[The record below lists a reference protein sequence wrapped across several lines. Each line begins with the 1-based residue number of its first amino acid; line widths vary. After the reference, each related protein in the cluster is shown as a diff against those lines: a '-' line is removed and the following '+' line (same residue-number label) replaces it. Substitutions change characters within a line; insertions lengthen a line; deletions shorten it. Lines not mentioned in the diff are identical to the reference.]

1 MEEKKMPSITGTG
14 TTATATPQNFGQ
26 AKKAEREAAEQQE
39 TTGTEPAPTT
49 EQEPAQTGGTAPAAT
64 PGTET
69 ATPTEG
75 TQPAA
80 SGGTAATS
88 VPASSDGTP
97 GTSTNI
103 APNGSATAGESIL
116 PEPEPEAD
124 GKVNAVDFAR
134 RAAIALQSREAA
146 LALLGEMDEMDQ
158 DSFRRVDTYAPAAAS
173 GYGARPEAAESR
185 SMDQRV

>member
-1 MEEKKMPSITGTG
+1 MEEKKMPSINGTG

-39 TTGTEPAPTT
+39 TIGTEPAPTT

-103 APNGSATAGESIL
+103 ASNGSATAGESIL

-146 LALLGEMDEMDQ
+146 LALLGDMDELDQ
-158 DSFRRVDTYAPAAAS
+158 DSVRRVDTYAPTAVS

-185 SMDQRV
+185 PLDQLV

>member
-1 MEEKKMPSITGTG
+1 
-14 TTATATPQNFGQ
+14 
-26 AKKAEREAAEQQE
+26 
-39 TTGTEPAPTT
+39 
-49 EQEPAQTGGTAPAAT
+49 
-64 PGTET
+64 
-69 ATPTEG
+69 
-75 TQPAA
+75 
-80 SGGTAATS
+80 

-103 APNGSATAGESIL
+103 ASNGSATAGESIL

-158 DSFRRVDTYAPAAAS
+158 DSFRRVDTYAPTAVS

-185 SMDQRV
+185 PLDQLV